1 MADCNDTI
9 RELHAVLDDELSPEA
24 RVHIG
29 AHLDGCT
36 DCLQAFDFEA
46 EVKAAVRRKAS
57 EDTIPAGLLDR
68 IRQCFDPDFDAGP
81 DPGSDR

>member
-9 RELHAVLDDELSPEA
+9 RELQAFLDDELSPEA
-24 RVHIG
+24 RSHIG

-46 EVKAAVRRKAS
+46 EVKAAIRRKAS
-57 EDTIPAGLLDR
+57 DDVIPAGLVDK
-68 IRQCFDPDFDAGP
+68 IRRCFDPDFD
-81 DPGSDR
+81 PGSDR